1 MDAQNSQHQ
10 RRKPNGR
17 GPGRPFRKG
26 QSGNPGGR
34 PKELKHVQELA
45 RRYTDEAIKTL
56 AEIMRNSNEPARARA
71 AAAEALL
78 DRGWG
83 KALQHLE
90 GNVKHNHAWTEIPA
104 SLRKRVAAACGMAED
119 ELRDEEERDR
129 KRLN

>member
-119 ELRDEEERDR
+119 ECVT
-129 KRLN
+129 KRSGIVRG